1 MCLSNSVS
9 QGNFVKYMIRE
20 YTMDNIWNQLYDAA
34 MKVLNPR
41 EVSSIIE
48 AGGVAAAIE
57 SVSGKIYVGV
67 CVDGACTLGICAER
81 NAMFHMI
88 TNGENAIK
96 RVIAVNWDG
105 KAMPPCGACREFMTQ
120 LMAQDYK
127 NIEIMLDYEKN
138 KVVTLG
144 EITPEWWI

>member
-1 MCLSNSVS
+1 
-9 QGNFVKYMIRE
+9 
-20 YTMDNIWNQLYDAA
+20 MDNIWNQLYDAA